1 MWVMPPDNF
10 KIMIYRG
17 LLTFLILGVLISC
30 DSTRTLYTSS
40 DNKKDSWTVNAYTL
54 THCGCTQLFV
64 EKYKNGRNQ
73 FQVMYTDNIARK
85 DIYNY
90 NDKGVISDTTFLIA
104 STDRVEIPFD
114 SLDNEIFR
122 RMKAIVDTKDQ
133 LVYEMAWTEY
143 KGYVRRK

>member
-1 MWVMPPDNF
+1 
-10 KIMIYRG
+10 
-17 LLTFLILGVLISC
+17 
-30 DSTRTLYTSS
+30 
-40 DNKKDSWTVNAYTL
+40 
-54 THCGCTQLFV
+54 
-64 EKYKNGRNQ
+64 
-73 FQVMYTDNIARK
+73 MYTDNIARK